1 MSDYIADEQGPDAEP
16 ITGLDQLVAHIL
28 RGAKPESDWVVG
40 TEVERI
46 GVDPD
51 TGWLPKNPALSLAIH
66 RASPA
71 SIRFPPGRTRELVC
85 SGDVGV
91 NGRRSVTKGSVR
103 ILYLDRFQ

>member
-46 GVDPD
+46 AVDPE
-51 TGWLPKNPALSLAIH
+51 TGEA
-66 RASPA
+66 RG
-71 SIRFPPGRTRELVC
+71 GRGGE
-85 SGDVGV
+85 GFGGAQH
-91 NGRRSVTKGSVR
+91 GR
-103 ILYLDRFQ
+103 